1 MLNKNI
7 VVLGASE
14 NPQRYSNRAQKLLT
28 EHGYHVFPVARVAG
42 EILGVEAVSD
52 LSDVQVPIDT
62 VTIYLRPK
70 ILETLIDKIIAAKPR
85 RVIFNPGSESAEL
98 AAQLKSENIVVTEA
112 CTLVLLSTGQF
123 ELDEG

>member
-98 AAQLKSENIVVTEA
+98 A
-112 CTLVLLSTGQF
+112 LS
-123 ELDEG
+123 LIHI